1 MNAWILIR
9 LQIDAYLSPYTKLN
23 SKLIEDLNIRSDT
36 LNNFREKLGNSF
48 SIHHQQT
55 YRGDHRQIFIHSS
68 LKENEVSRNKPNQGS
83 EGPL

>member
-1 MNAWILIR
+1 MAAWILIR
-9 LQIDAYLSPYTKLN
+9 MKIDSYLSPYTKLN

-36 LNNFREKLGNSF
+36 LNVIKEKLGNNF

-55 YRGDHRQIFIHSS
+55 YRGDHRHISIHSS
-68 LKENEVSRNKPNQGS
+68 LKENEVSRNKPSQGS